1 MGLEGLDRIGIWT
14 KTKVISMVDTADAT
28 DIEVDER
35 VMVTAL
41 YLSVFLQI
49 VARLP
54 YNSCLEYARWDK
66 KSLLFWNCV
75 PNLAFR
81 SEIRRIFL

>member
-14 KTKVISMVDTADAT
+14 KTKVISIVNTADAI
-28 DIEVDER
+28 DIEADER
-35 VMVTAL
+35 IMVTAL

-54 YNSCLEYARWDK
+54 YNGYLEYTR
-66 KSLLFWNCV
+66 
-75 PNLAFR
+75 
-81 SEIRRIFL
+81 

>member
-1 MGLEGLDRIGIWT
+1 M
-14 KTKVISMVDTADAT
+14 KVISMVDTVDAT
-28 DIEVDER
+28 DVEADER

-54 YNSCLEYARWDK
+54 YNGCLEYAR
-66 KSLLFWNCV
+66 
-75 PNLAFR
+75 
-81 SEIRRIFL
+81 

>member
-1 MGLEGLDRIGIWT
+1 MSLVGLDRMGIWT
-14 KTKVISMVDTADAT
+14 KTKVIPMVDTADAT
-28 DIEVDER
+28 DIEADER

-54 YNSCLEYARWDK
+54 YNGYLEYAR
-66 KSLLFWNCV
+66 
-75 PNLAFR
+75 
-81 SEIRRIFL
+81 